1 MADNQKIINIAV
13 IAHVD
18 AGKSTLVDA
27 FLNQSGVFRDNQQV
41 VDCVMDSDDIERE
54 RGITIY
60 SKNCSVMYGDT
71 KINIV
76 DTPGHADF
84 SSEVERIMRT
94 VDTVILLVDS
104 SEGPMP
110 QTRFVLKKSLEQGI
124 NPILLINKIDKRD
137 ARIDEVVDEVYEL
150 FMDLEAND
158 QQLDFPILYG
168 IARQG
173 IVVRDPKEVEGLS
186 VEAGSYTD
194 ADGRPMKLK
203 KSAKGMNG
211 LDIKPLFETIVEHCS
226 PYPQEKAEEP
236 LQLQISALAYD
247 DYIGRLGIGRIT
259 KGRIKEASTVSV
271 CKEGGAVEQKKI
283 NQVFVYRGL
292 KRVAVEEAVAGDI
305 VVVSGISDISIGETI
320 CNDGKPDP
328 LPMISI
334 EEPTLSMYFMVNKSP
349 FAGKV
354 GKFVTSRHL
363 RERLNKELE
372 VNVGLRVEET
382 DSTDSFKV
390 SGRGELHLS
399 ILIENM
405 RREGYELAVSKPEVI
420 MRKDETGQTL
430 EPIEE
435 VVLSVPDQYSGS
447 VISKLNLRKGMMTQM
462 HSENG
467 YTRLEYLVPTRGLLG
482 YRSEF
487 INDTHGEG
495 TMVRRF
501 DRFDVFTG
509 EIPKRTNGVAIAQE
523 QGVTTPYAIF
533 NIQERVQMF
542 VEPQVKVYE
551 GMIVGMNSR
560 GEDMVVNPCKEKK
573 QTNMRAAGSDDNIK
587 LSPARVFTLEEALE
601 FIDDDELVE
610 IVPDDIRLRKKILS
624 ELDRRRHARKE
635 RYE

>member
-1 MADNQKIINIAV
+1 MSKNKIINIAV

-27 FLNQSGVFRDNQQV
+27 FLNQSGVFRANEEV
-41 VDCVMDSDDIERE
+41 LDCVMDSDDIERE

-60 SKNCSVMYGDT
+60 SKNCSIMYKDY

-84 SSEVERIMRT
+84 SSEVERIMKT

-110 QTRFVLKKSLEQGI
+110 QTRFVLKKSLEQGL
-124 NPILLINKIDKRD
+124 NPILFINKLDKKD
-137 ARIDEVVDEVYEL
+137 ARIEEVVDEVYEL
-150 FMDLEAND
+150 FMDLNAND
-158 QQLDFPILYG
+158 KQLDFPILYG

-173 IVVRDPKEVEGLS
+173 IAVKDPEEVLGVELGEG
-186 VEAGSYTD
+186 EN
-194 ADGRPMKLK
+194 KIK
-203 KSAKGMNG
+203 KSPQGFGG
-211 LDIKPLFETIVEHCS
+211 LNLNPLFETIIQHCD
-226 PYPQEKAEEP
+226 PYRDLDQEP
-236 LQLQISALAYD
+236 LQFQVSALAYD
-247 DYIGRLGIGRIT
+247 DYIGRLGIGRVT
-259 KGRIKEASTVSV
+259 RGTIKSAQQV
-271 CKEGGAVEQKKI
+271 AVFKDDGSLVQRKI

-292 KRVAVEEAVAGDI
+292 KRTPVEEAKSGDI

-320 CNDGKPDP
+320 CDPKKPEAME
-328 LPMISI
+328 MIHI
-334 EEPTLSMYFMVNKSP
+334 EEPTLSMNFIVNKSP

-354 GKFVTSRHL
+354 GKFVTSRHI

-372 VNVGLRVEET
+372 VNVGLVVEET
-382 DSTDSFKV
+382 NSTDAFKV

-420 MRKDETGQTL
+420 LRRDENGKTL

-435 VVLSVPDQYSGS
+435 VVVNVPDIYAGT
-447 VISKLNLRKGMMTQM
+447 VINKLNQRKGIMTQM
-462 HSENG
+462 SGENG
-467 YTRLEYLVPTRGLLG
+467 YSRIEYLVPTRGLLG

-487 INDTHGEG
+487 INETHGEG

-501 DRFDVFTG
+501 DSFDEWKG
-509 EIPKRTNGVAIAQE
+509 DIPHRQNGVAIAQE
-523 QGVTTPYAIF
+523 EGVCTPYALF
-533 NIQERVQMF
+533 NIGERVEMF
-542 VEPQVKVYE
+542 VEPGTKVYE

-560 GEDMVVNPCKEKK
+560 EDDMVVNPCKQKK
-573 QTNMRAAGSDDNIK
+573 VSNMRAAGSDEAVK
-587 LSPARVFTLEEALE
+587 LSPKRSFTLEEALE

-610 IVPDDIRLRKKILS
+610 ITPEDIRMRKKLLK
-624 ELDRRRHARKE
+624 ELERRRSGRV
-635 RYE
+635 YE